1 MKHTLKPR
9 RIQGY
14 RIHVF
19 RRVGYQ
25 PSSYTT
31 PVLWSELLPA
41 RQWQQVID
49 DPATQQAWLVRSG
62 RKLKQFQLSRS
73 R

>member
-9 RIQGY
+9 RVQGY

-19 RRVGYQ
+19 RGAGYQ
-25 PSSYTT
+25 PPSYTT
-31 PVLWSELLPA
+31 PVLWREVPPA
-41 RQWQQVID
+41 REWQQVIN
-49 DPATQQAWLVRSG
+49 DPATQQAWLVRRG
-62 RKLKQFQLSRS
+62 RKLKQFQFRRS